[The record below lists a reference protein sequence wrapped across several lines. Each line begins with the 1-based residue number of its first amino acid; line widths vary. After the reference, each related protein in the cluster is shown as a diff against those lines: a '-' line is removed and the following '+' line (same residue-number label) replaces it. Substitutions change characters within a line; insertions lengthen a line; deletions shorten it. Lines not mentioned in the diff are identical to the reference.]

1 VKAWDRAVG
10 SWAMGSAD
18 WRLRR
23 TSCAC
28 GQKKDLLATPFQRCL
43 HGEKAAVSEV
53 EVPWRVSVSS
63 SSVSSRYWGSSGSSD
78 RARVRRV
85 TVRGRDSSDA
95 NAW

>member
-1 VKAWDRAVG
+1 
-10 SWAMGSAD
+10 
-18 WRLRR
+18 
-23 TSCAC
+23 
-28 GQKKDLLATPFQRCL
+28 
-43 HGEKAAVSEV
+43 
-53 EVPWRVSVSS
+53 VSVSS